1 MYEWSI
7 VAKLLFK
14 LIILFIG
21 VILLKS
27 VLRFVVWLI
36 EDVLKFAGV
45 IIGEM
50 AIGFGTYGSKI
61 SWELISEVLEI
72 PEEIP

>member
-1 MYEWSI
+1 VWSI
-7 VAKLLFK
+7 VFKLLFK
-14 LIILFIG
+14 LVILLIE

-27 VLRFVVWLI
+27 VLRLLVWLI
-36 EDVLKFAGV
+36 EDVLKLTGV

-50 AIGFGTYGSKI
+50 AIGFETYGSKI

-72 PEEIP
+72 PVEIP

>member
-1 MYEWSI
+1 MWSI
-7 VAKLLFK
+7 VFKLLFK
-14 LIILFIG
+14 LVILLIE

-27 VLRFVVWLI
+27 VLRLLVWLI
-36 EDVLKFAGV
+36 EDVLKLTGV